1 MFQELR
7 KVGGVPT
14 DMRRSFFGRAGRL
27 IAALAV
33 ALACVSMWGCG
44 LFDEEVNHVVDLERY
59 NGIVF
64 AIIDDSL
71 ALETNGRRWTDHT
84 ERCDYWENCDGGTI
98 NQGFF
103 LVNYRKKQSPLWGDT
118 IDGAISIVYGY
129 YHDSSA
135 MFSNANGEFGFWRI
149 GEKPRAVRKWI
160 CEAPCECNREK
171 YGRPWTEGNVLLKM
185 VQQEDCPY
193 AVLETTTG
201 VVKKLEFTGDYAWLD
216 GCDDITYIDGDVVC
230 LKALYDEKRYGIYEY
245 GKDGLMD
252 SLIWDDA
259 SWSIYT
265 ENVLEIR
272 GNMFTI
278 KHPTKMID
286 GKPNPLNGT
295 FIHYLK
301 PLGTPVLPVRMEY
314 NNFVDS
320 MGISIGYSSED
331 LIVTK

>member
-1 MFQELR
+1 MID
-7 KVGGVPT
+7 KY
-14 DMRRSFFGRAGRL
+14 RL
-27 IAALAV
+27 IIALV
-33 ALACVSMWGCG
+33 LALACVSMWGCG
-44 LFDEEVNHVVDLERY
+44 LFDEDVSTVVDDVRT
-59 NGIVF
+59 NGTMV
-64 AIIDDSL
+64 AILDDSL
-71 ALETNGRRWTDHT
+71 AILKNSRGWEEHA
-84 ERCDYWENCDGGTI
+84 ESCDYNETCDKGTMNHGI
-98 NQGFF
+98 F
-103 LVNYRKKQSPLWGDT
+103 LVNYRSKQLPYWGDT
-118 IDGAISIVYGY
+118 AKGI
-129 YHDSSA
+129 YHIMNGLAYDSTI
-135 MFSNANGEFGFWRI
+135 FFYNDENEFGFWKIHRSI
-149 GEKPRAVRKWI
+149 DIRRKMKWS
-160 CEAPCECNREK
+160 EDCNGRK
-171 YGRPWTEGNVLLKM
+171 NIQNVRPWEKGNVLLEGA
-185 VQQEDCPY
+185 QNCPF
-193 AVLETTTG
+193 AVLDTATG
-201 VVKKLEFTGDYAWLD
+201 VVSRLDFTGDYAWLE
-216 GCDDITYIDGDVVC
+216 GCDDITYIDGEAVC

-252 SLIWDDA
+252 SLIWNDA

-320 MGISIGYSSED
+320 TGFSVGYSSED

>member
-1 MFQELR
+1 MPFLKKR
-7 KVGGVPT
+7 PW
-14 DMRRSFFGRAGRL
+14 
-27 IAALAV
+27 IAIALVV
-33 ALACVSMWGCG
+33 ACICMWGCG
-44 LFDEEVNHVVDLERY
+44 LLDDEERFVVDKNRT
-59 NGIVF
+59 NGYLV

-71 ALETNGRRWTDHT
+71 AVMENLRGWELWDDDCNSW
-84 ERCDYWENCDGGTI
+84 EYCDKGTM
-98 NQGFF
+98 NPGLF

-118 IDGAISIVYGY
+118 VEGRISIVYGY

-135 MFSNANGEFGFWRI
+135 MFSNADDEFGFWRI
-149 GEKPRAVRKWI
+149 GEKPRVVRKWN
-160 CEAPCECNREK
+160 CEAPCECNCGK
-171 YGRPWTEGNVLLKM
+171 YGRPWIGGNVLLKM
-185 VQQEDCPY
+185 ELRECPV
-193 AVLETTTG
+193 AVLDTATG
-201 VVKKLEFTGDYAWLD
+201 IVKKLEFTGEYAWLE
-216 GCDDITYIDGDVVC
+216 GCDDITYVDGDVVC
-230 LKALYDEKRYGIYEY
+230 LKALYDEKRYGVYEY

-252 SLIWDDA
+252 SLIWNDA
-259 SWSIYT
+259 NWSIYT
-265 ENVLEIR
+265 KNVLEIR

-320 MGISIGYSSED
+320 TGFSVGYSFED

>member
-1 MFQELR
+1 MPFLKKR
-7 KVGGVPT
+7 PW
-14 DMRRSFFGRAGRL
+14 
-27 IAALAV
+27 IAV
-33 ALACVSMWGCG
+33 ALVVACICMWGCG
-44 LFDEEVNHVVDLERY
+44 LLDDEERFVVDKNRT
-59 NGIVF
+59 NGYLV

-71 ALETNGRRWTDHT
+71 AVMENLRGWELWDDDCNSW
-84 ERCDYWENCDGGTI
+84 EYCDKGTM
-98 NQGFF
+98 NPGLF

-118 IDGAISIVYGY
+118 VEGRISIVYGY

-135 MFSNANGEFGFWRI
+135 MFSNADGEFGFWRI
-149 GEKPRAVRKWI
+149 GEKPRVVRKWN

-171 YGRPWTEGNVLLKM
+171 YGRLWTEGNVLLKM
-185 VQQEDCPY
+185 VRQDGCPY
-193 AVLETTTG
+193 AVLDTATG
-201 VVKKLEFTGDYAWLD
+201 NVRKLEFTGDYAWLE
-216 GCDDITYIDGDVVC
+216 GCDDITYVDGVVVC
-230 LKALYDEKRYGIYEY
+230 LKALYDEKRYGVYEY

-252 SLIWDDA
+252 SLIWNDA
-259 SWSIYT
+259 NWSIYT
-265 ENVLEIR
+265 KNVLEIR

-320 MGISIGYSSED
+320 TGVSIGYSSED

>member
-1 MFQELR
+1 M
-7 KVGGVPT
+7 
-14 DMRRSFFGRAGRL
+14 
-27 IAALAV
+27 ALVV
-33 ALACVSMWGCG
+33 ACICMWGCG
-44 LFDEEVNHVVDLERY
+44 LFDEDVNHVVDSERY

-71 ALETNGRRWTDHT
+71 ALETNGRRWTDYT
-84 ERCDYWENCDGGTI
+84 EHCDYWEDCETGTI
-98 NQGFF
+98 NQGVF
-103 LVNYRKKQSPLWGDT
+103 LVNYRNKQKPLWGDT

-135 MFSNANGEFGFWRI
+135 MFSNANGEFGFWKI
-149 GEKPRAVRKWI
+149 GGKPRVVRKWN
-160 CEAPCECNREK
+160 CETPCRCDWRK
-171 YGRPWTEGNVLLKM
+171 YGRPWIDGNVLLKM
-185 VQQEDCPY
+185 ENQNECPY
-193 AVLETTTG
+193 AVLDTATG
-201 VVKKLEFTGDYAWLD
+201 AVKKLEFTGDYAWLEE
-216 GCDDITYIDGDVVC
+216 CDDITYVDGEAVC

-295 FIHYLK
+295 YIHYLK

-314 NNFVDS
+314 NNFIDS

-331 LIVTK
+331 LIVTR

>member
-1 MFQELR
+1 MEN
-7 KVGGVPT
+7 KMNKYGVE
-14 DMRRSFFGRAGRL
+14 RL
-27 IAALAV
+27 FAVLAV
-33 ALACVSMWGCG
+33 AFVCVGMWGCG
-44 LFDEEVNHVVDLERY
+44 LFDEDVNHVVDSERY

-71 ALETNGRRWTDHT
+71 ALETNGRRWTDYT
-84 ERCDYWENCDGGTI
+84 EHCDYWEDCETGTI
-98 NQGFF
+98 NQGVF
-103 LVNYRKKQSPLWGDT
+103 LVNYRNKQKPLWGDT

-149 GEKPRAVRKWI
+149 GEKPRVVRKWN
-160 CEAPCECNREK
+160 CETPCRCDWRK
-171 YGRPWTEGNVLLKM
+171 YGRPWIDGNVLLKM
-185 VQQEDCPY
+185 ENQNECPY
-193 AVLETTTG
+193 AVLDTATG
-201 VVKKLEFTGDYAWLD
+201 AVKKLEFTGDYAWLE
-216 GCDDITYIDGDVVC
+216 GCDDITYVDGEAVC

-301 PLGTPVLPVRMEY
+301 PLGTPDSPVRMEY
-314 NNFVDS
+314 YNFVDS
-320 MGISIGYSSED
+320 TGISVGYSSED
-331 LIVTK
+331 LAVTR

>member
-1 MFQELR
+1 M
-7 KVGGVPT
+7 
-14 DMRRSFFGRAGRL
+14 
-27 IAALAV
+27 ALVV
-33 ALACVSMWGCG
+33 ACICMWGCG
-44 LFDEEVNHVVDLERY
+44 LLDDEERFVVDKNRT
-59 NGIVF
+59 NGYLV

-71 ALETNGRRWTDHT
+71 AIMQNRRGWELWDDDCNPW
-84 ERCDYWENCDGGTI
+84 EYCDKGTMNPGI
-98 NQGFF
+98 F

-118 IDGAISIVYGY
+118 VEGRISVVDGYF
-129 YHDSSA
+129 HDSSA
-135 MFSNANGEFGFWRI
+135 LFSNIDGEFGFWRI
-149 GEKPRAVRKWI
+149 GEKPRVVRKWN
-160 CEAPCECNREK
+160 CEAPCECNCGK
-171 YGRPWTEGNVLLKM
+171 YGRPWIGGNVLLKM
-185 VQQEDCPY
+185 ELRECPV
-193 AVLETTTG
+193 AVLDTATG
-201 VVKKLEFTGDYAWLD
+201 IVKKLEFTGEYAWLD
-216 GCDDITYIDGDVVC
+216 GCDDITYIDGEAVC

-301 PLGTPVLPVRMEY
+301 PLGTPDSPVRIEY
-314 NNFVDS
+314 NNFIDS
-320 MGISIGYSSED
+320 MGVSIGYSSED